1 MNEEYDELI
10 EFTYHDLFMKID
22 HIKPYS
28 IPVYYFNSII
38 KKEKEKDYDEEEYNS
53 L

>member
-10 EFTYHDLFMKID
+10 EFTYHVMKID

-28 IPVYYFNSII
+28 IPVYYFNPII
-38 KKEKEKDYDEEEYNS
+38 KREKEKDYDEEEYNS